1 MHGVRKLF
9 GRDPASITPPEFRLV
24 ILLLATL
31 YALTGT
37 GHSYAQIPL
46 TLLYSSLPKLFLL
59 LLLSL
64 WRASSSDPPASGTAP
79 SGLTAAE
86 LISRALEH
94 ADARPLA
101 AVLDDGVLDR
111 AWVVRNVLGG
121 MAAGFG
127 LRGALALLAP
137 VNLCCLLG
145 SCTCSRPGGPARSRE
160 RGRACG
166 LGSADGRC
174 ARTRPVG
181 WRRR

>member
-9 GRDPASITPPEFRLV
+9 GHDPASITPPEFRSASPFL
-24 ILLLATL
+24 TML

-37 GHSYAQIPL
+37 GYSYAQIPL

-111 AWVVRNVLGG
+111 AWVVRNILGG

-137 VNLCCLLG
+137 VLLCRSLG
-145 SCTCSRPGGPARSRE
+145 SRTRSCLGGSARSRE
-160 RGRACG
+160 RGRTCR

-174 ARTRPVG
+174 ALTRPLG
-181 WRRR
+181 RRRR